1 MRWSYYFSLLI
12 FGWTSVSLSVC
23 LSVTEELNPDS
34 SVNEIELS
42 TAALEFLQPET
53 PDSTIQTMDT
63 SANLSD
69 TIIHVQPNSLLEIGG
84 RKYNYPMGDISFV
97 DSVVFYDPGAMGKG
111 TGDEP
116 NPEFQNPDMA
126 LGPPD
131 YMINEDS
138 NFVSLGRG
146 GFIILKFR
154 DNVLIDGPGPDLTIF
169 ETNTDP
175 EDFFVWISH
184 DGTIFL
190 PVGKV
195 VSRDSDIDIHSIA
208 EPEAFYRYVKIRDDP
223 DQGEKNSPSL
233 GADIDAVGAI
243 HSAIQKEII
252 SDRIFVGK
260 TSNLSDQASEILS
273 PIANTIRQYI
283 PAIVTIETYTDS
295 RGTENFNLILTQ
307 QQADAIRN
315 YLLDIEGLRE
325 VNYIVIGWGET
336 QPIASNDTENGR
348 QQNRRIE
355 IMIQISEKNPL
366 FNELPY
372 D

>member
-34 SVNEIELS
+34 SVNEMELS

-146 GFIILKFR
+146 GFIIL
-154 DNVLIDGPGPDLTIF
+154 
-169 ETNTDP
+169 
-175 EDFFVWISH
+175 
-184 DGTIFL
+184 
-190 PVGKV
+190 
-195 VSRDSDIDIHSIA
+195 
-208 EPEAFYRYVKIRDDP
+208 
-223 DQGEKNSPSL
+223 
-233 GADIDAVGAI
+233 
-243 HSAIQKEII
+243 
-252 SDRIFVGK
+252 
-260 TSNLSDQASEILS
+260 
-273 PIANTIRQYI
+273 
-283 PAIVTIETYTDS
+283 
-295 RGTENFNLILTQ
+295 
-307 QQADAIRN
+307 
-315 YLLDIEGLRE
+315 
-325 VNYIVIGWGET
+325 
-336 QPIASNDTENGR
+336 
-348 QQNRRIE
+348 
-355 IMIQISEKNPL
+355 
-366 FNELPY
+366 
-372 D
+372 